1 MTKDNTSHTS
11 PDSESIGKFL
21 LQPIIQLKIA
31 AWSAMWSAMFGLAIA
46 VLFNF
51 SLTNLS
57 NSFVDVGHVDDETI
71 ARLYNL
77 FEGVRM
83 SALGLLLGQV
93 MVAVIVSFMMTNRM
107 LGAAVAFRQE
117 IRALIN
123 RQYGRKVSLRNG
135 DLFNDVAE
143 DLNELSEQL
152 RRDHKQES
160 SGKETAPTHAVNE

>member
-1 MTKDNTSHTS
+1 MTKDTHSHASNDEKTF
-11 PDSESIGKFL
+11 GKL
-21 LQPIIQLKIA
+21 LLRPIIQLKIA
-31 AWSAMWSAMFGLAIA
+31 AWSALWSALFGLAIA
-46 VLFNF
+46 ILFNF

-93 MVAVIVSFMMTNRM
+93 MVAVVVSFIMTNRM
-107 LGAAVAFRQE
+107 LGAANAFRQE

-123 RQYGRKVSLRNG
+123 RQYGRKVNLKNG

-152 RRDHKQES
+152 RRDHKHDS
-160 SGKETAPTHAVNE
+160 SGKETAQSHAVNE